1 MIDLEML
8 GLSNVDNTSDAD
20 KPTSTAQQAKIDSLV
35 NTSDF
40 TLLHAIPGLPVRDAS
55 MMFLPV
61 QNFCDINADG
71 KVNSLR
77 DPITGLEVTQT
88 TATKK
93 PELKIDS
100 EGREY
105 LKFVNDE
112 LVKTNLESKVI
123 AGDNNKT
130 TSFMLV
136 ANIHSA
142 SDGSQTQMGW
152 VSNRTAASRFSTHFC
167 AGERL
172 VVDSGAQ
179 GSGRLGITGNGIGTQ
194 YAGKISSFY
203 FERNENDAGLWVNG
217 VSVVSSTTMGGG
229 GITSESGR
237 FSLGRAYSESYYCN
251 MDFYGLIIFNRVLSE
266 QERKKMFLF
275 SKKVYGV

>member
-1 MIDLEML
+1 MIDLEAL
-8 GLSNVDNTSDAD
+8 GLGNVDNTSDID
-20 KPTSTAQQAKIDSLV
+20 KPITTAQRAKIDKLV

-40 TLLHAIPGLPVRDAS
+40 TTLHAIPGLPVHDAS

-71 KVNSLR
+71 KVNSLK
-77 DPITGLEVTQT
+77 DPITGIEVTQA

-93 PELKIDS
+93 PELKVDS
-100 EGREY
+100 QGREY
-105 LKFVNDE
+105 LRFVNDE

-123 AGDNNKT
+123 AGENNKT
-130 TSFMLV
+130 TSFLLV
-136 ANIHSA
+136 AKIHSA

-152 VSNRTAASRFSTHFC
+152 VANRTQASRFSTHFC

-179 GSGRLGITGNGIGTQ
+179 GSNRLEITGNGVGTQ
-194 YAGKISSFY
+194 YAGKIASFY
-203 FERNENDAGLWVNG
+203 FERNENNAGLWIDG
-217 VSVVSSTTMGGG
+217 VSIVHNTTMGS
-229 GITSESGR
+229 GITSELGR

-251 MDFYGLIIFNRVLSE
+251 MDFYGLILYNRVLTE